1 MMQFKGGLSG
11 LLLGLILL
19 NGVAGRKVNTT
30 IHDTNTAHITYAPQE
45 DFCVRWI
52 KYLFWRRCEGWAK
65 PWEPVVYRS
74 QGKLATLHR
83 SLDHEQPTM
92 TIKFQGSSIW
102 LYGPPR
108 SQLPATPVD
117 HKICLYENHRVAS
130 DIVCYRVDVA
140 EAYSVAEDHDAP
152 VVIFAKGGLQD
163 QEHQLVVSIGDPVD
177 EVDKHRGVQFSH
189 AVYTIERP
197 TPWPTD
203 EDSWRFREVVVH
215 DTHPLLSYWPK
226 EPVSA
231 GLWPW
236 SPDPSGWLSKT
247 GLAEDGSRVSWHE
260 LRSRGES
267 NQDKWGIDIT
277 VTAGVVALYGV
288 PKAYIAEIDSLSN
301 VCVQVDSG
309 PCDIVDVK
317 HAYLRIEDHHE
328 AVLLWRNQS
337 LDPYQQTRI
346 SIRLVKMGGNNLK
359 VFPFQAIHY
368 FEQQEYSSPD
378 PPVGQLED
386 VAVTHDDQAIVYHPG
401 RRCLN
406 YVAWWCAQWFDPW
419 AWKEAGPSG
428 SILTYRSTVASYRA
442 AEDPSITL
450 DFQGSAVYVYGAP
463 KSFMKDGFA
472 PQHICINNVCHIVD
486 VEQAYLNAPEAHVEL
501 ANAHP
506 LLTLD
511 TSNLTTLSA
520 IHPELEPVLIWS
532 MTGLDDKIQH
542 SLRLALAELPSPDS
556 AEMSIAKVMYTKVT
570 YEPGQSRPDTPVPP
584 DHTDE
589 GPLYPPHAVEWA
601 PRLPSPHP
609 AQPHHPSPP
618 NDGPSRFPYV
628 LWPVLG
634 TLVFFSI
641 CVFLVMSHDSTENP
655 ERRPIRPRTPPPP
668 YVPGPPPRPR
678 PVRPNPRPVRPN
690 PPRPNPP
697 PYRPNPPPAPP
708 KSAPPPTQ
716 PAQRYPNPN
725 PSPAGPSSSH
735 PDPNHRSN
743 RPIPKSVSN
752 DENNAG
758 PCPGFNVA
766 SPKPEYTDIVRKQPP
781 VSSQKPPHSSIKTPV
796 QAQSATVHSL
806 SSARATTGPVSDQ
819 RSNHSTSQTVSSA
832 ITPTQNRSGPTVHNT
847 ASSSR
852 VQTDSATR
860 QPPAIVHPVP
870 LPPQASH
877 TSQNASATQARNRS
891 DDAARRPERAGQSTS
906 SKATPSTQTNPQAVL
921 NPLQP
926 PVIPQNGQSSTTTTH
941 RPQGPP
947 PKPQESAYTPALT
960 QWAESQG
967 YRIDR
972 LINPAARNEN
982 ARTRTGAQRSQAQ
995 GRSAMPPFDPAA
1007 HDTLGQGST
1016 DWRAWRRSV
1025 EETGRVPSTNAQP
1038 NQGAASR
1045 NRREQRREPEGNQGM
1060 ASVGNNAGVN
1070 PDGNRTRAEG
1080 TRAGRGAAGGEAPAA
1095 VGAGARRPRA
1105 SNQRPNQAMNNKRQ
1119 R

>member
-1 MMQFKGGLSG
+1 MVQFKGGLSG
-11 LLLGLILL
+11 LLLGLSLL
-19 NGVAGRKVNTT
+19 NGVVGRKVNTT
-30 IHDTNTAHITYAPQE
+30 IYDTNTAHITYAPQE
-45 DFCVRWI
+45 DFCVRWS
-52 KYLFWRRCEGWAK
+52 KYLFWITCKGWAK
-65 PWEPVVYRS
+65 PWESVVYRS

-130 DIVCYRVDVA
+130 DIACYRVDVA
-140 EAYSVAEDHDAP
+140 EAYSAAEDYNAP

-163 QEHQLVVSIGDPVD
+163 QEHQLVVSVGDPVD

-231 GLWPW
+231 SLWPW
-236 SPDPSGWLSKT
+236 STDPSGWFSKT
-247 GLAEDGSRVSWHE
+247 HLAEDGSRVSWHE

-267 NQDKWGIDIT
+267 NQDKWGMDIT

-288 PKAYIAEIDSLSN
+288 PKAHIAEIDSLSN

-309 PCDIVDVK
+309 PCEIVNVK
-317 HAYLRIEDHHE
+317 DAYLRIENHHE
-328 AVLLWRNQS
+328 AVSLWRNQS
-337 LDPYQQTRI
+337 LDPYQQTRM

-368 FEQQEYSSPD
+368 YEQQEYSSPD

-386 VAVTHDDQAIVYHPG
+386 VAVVHDDQAIVYHPG

-406 YVAWWCAQWFDPW
+406 YVAWWCAEWFDPW

-428 SILTYRSTVASYRA
+428 SVLTYRSTVSSYRA

-450 DFQGSAVYVYGAP
+450 NFQGSAVYVYGAP

-472 PQHICINNVCHIVD
+472 SQHICINNACHIVD
-486 VEQAYLNAPEAHVEL
+486 VEQAYLNAPEVHMEL

-506 LLTLD
+506 LQTLD
-511 TSNLTTLSA
+511 ASNLSTLST
-520 IHPELEPVLIWS
+520 IHPELDPVLIWS

-542 SLRLALAELPSPDS
+542 SLRLALAELPSPEK
-556 AEMSIAKVMYTKVT
+556 AEMSIAKVVYTKVT
-570 YEPGQSRPDTPVPP
+570 YGPEQSRPDTPVPP

-589 GPLYPPHAVEWA
+589 GPLYPPHAIEWA

-609 AQPHHPSPP
+609 AQPHRPSSE
-618 NDGPSRFPYV
+618 PSKLPYV

-641 CVFLVMSHDSTENP
+641 CVFLVISRDSTETP
-655 ERRPIRPRTPPPP
+655 ERRPIRPITPPPP
-668 YVPGPPPRPR
+668 YVPGPRPR
-678 PVRPNPRPVRPN
+678 PTPRVVRPNPPPVRPN

-708 KSAPPPTQ
+708 NVAPFPVQ
-716 PAQRYPNPN
+716 PIQQDR
-725 PSPAGPSSSH
+725 
-735 PDPNHRSN
+735 
-743 RPIPKSVSN
+743 
-752 DENNAG
+752 NNVG
-758 PCPGFNVA
+758 PCPGFNIA
-766 SPKPEYTDIVRKQPP
+766 LPKPEYTDSVQKQP
-781 VSSQKPPHSSIKTPV
+781 
-796 QAQSATVHSL
+796 
-806 SSARATTGPVSDQ
+806 
-819 RSNHSTSQTVSSA
+819 STSSPKPQTAASSA
-832 ITPTQNRSGPTVHNT
+832 ITSTRRHTGPVHNI
-847 ASSSR
+847 ASSS
-852 VQTDSATR
+852 QAHSTTQ
-860 QPPAIVHPVP
+860 QPPPIARPALQ
-870 LPPQASH
+870 LPSQASH
-877 TSQNASATQARNRS
+877 TSQNTSIAQARVRS
-891 DDAARRPERAGQSTS
+891 DDTLRPGRVIQSTP
-906 SKATPSTQTNPQAVL
+906 SKATPSTQTNPQAAL
-921 NPLQP
+921 NSLQP
-926 PVIPQNGQSSTTTTH
+926 PVIPQNGHPSATTTS
-941 RPQGPP
+941 RPQVPVP
-947 PKPQESAYTPALT
+947 NPQESAHTPFAALA
-960 QWAESQG
+960 QWAEGQG

-972 LINPAARNEN
+972 LMNPAPRND
-982 ARTRTGAQRSQAQ
+982 TRPRISAQRSQAQ

-1007 HDTLGQGST
+1007 HNTPGRGST
-1016 DWRAWRRSV
+1016 DWRAWRRNV
-1025 EETGRVPSTNAQP
+1025 EETGRVPLTNAQP
-1038 NQGAASR
+1038 NQGVTSGNWR
-1045 NRREQRREPEGNQGM
+1045 GQGRGEPEGNQRL
-1060 ASVGNNAGVN
+1060 APIRNNAGVN
-1070 PDGNRTRAEG
+1070 PNDNRMRAEG
-1080 TRAGRGAAGGEAPAA
+1080 TRAGRGEAGGQAPAVVG
-1095 VGAGARRPRA
+1095 VGARYSRA
-1105 SNQRPNQAMNNKRQ
+1105 NNQRQTKP
-1119 R
+1119 